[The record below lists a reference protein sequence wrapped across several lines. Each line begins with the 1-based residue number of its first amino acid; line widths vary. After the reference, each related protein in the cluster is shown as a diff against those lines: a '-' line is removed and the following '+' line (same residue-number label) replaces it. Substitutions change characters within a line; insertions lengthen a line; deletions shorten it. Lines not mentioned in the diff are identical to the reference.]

1 MTKLE
6 VAQILIGWTAVFGA
20 WAFVLFGF
28 DKWRAGRGGQRV
40 AEATLCW
47 VSALGGWPGGLLGI
61 LVFRHKS
68 AKPAFRLKFAAAFLG
83 WAALVAGV
91 LKLADGRF

>member
-47 VSALGGWPGGLLGI
+47 VSALVGWPGGLLGI